1 LQVLS
6 ARDLLDIS
14 RKQADIDAKQLQR
27 LEDMNKEGA
36 VTPLSN
42 LSDLR
47 GQYAAD
53 EVNVVTAVNNF
64 ESSKVSLFQLLN
76 VPYKKNVQYEQVPLD
91 LFAPDVNTNSDS
103 IFQTALN
110 IIPLIKSADL
120 KVKANQKAVQY
131 YRGLY
136 FPTLSFYGSLTTNY
150 SSAAANTING
160 PNVDVAS
167 TSYVTVGGSNYPV
180 FVQQP
185 SSTTTSKIVF
195 SDQFKNNRY
204 TQIGLQLNV
213 PILNSLRVRNNVKQ
227 AKINLK
233 NAEITANSS
242 RNLLQTN
249 IELAYQNQISA
260 YGQFKSY
267 QDQSKAFDESFRIT
281 EIRFNEGVVTSDVY
295 VLAKNRLDA
304 ANVNLIASKYNYIFR
319 TKILDYYRGNL
330 KW

>member
-1 LQVLS
+1 
-6 ARDLLDIS
+6 
-14 RKQADIDAKQLQR
+14 
-27 LEDMNKEGA
+27 M
-36 VTPLSN
+36 
-42 LSDLR
+42 
-47 GQYAAD
+47 
-53 EVNVVTAVNNF
+53 
-64 ESSKVSLFQLLN
+64 
-76 VPYKKNVQYEQVPLD
+76 
-91 LFAPDVNTNSDS
+91 
-103 IFQTALN
+103 
-110 IIPLIKSADL
+110 

-150 SSAAANTING
+150 SKRCGKHNQWAKY
-160 PNVDVAS
+160 VDVA
-167 TSYVTVGGSNYPV
+167 TSDYVTVGGTNYNV
-180 FVQQP
+180 FTQQP
-185 SSTTTSKIVF
+185 SSTTTSKIAF
-195 SDQFKNNRY
+195 GDQFKNNRY
-204 TQIGLQLNV
+204 TQIGLQLTV

-227 AKINLK
+227 TAKLNLK
-233 NAEITANSS
+233 NAELTANAS
-242 RNLLQTN
+242 RNQLQTN

-281 EIRFNEGVVTSDVY
+281 EIRFNEGVITSDVY